1 MQLII
6 FCWVDPI
13 IFSSSKEEKSVAS
26 AVCFINLIAV
36 TVKTQMSKNIYANP
50 CLLEVSCVGWG
61 ILLYE
66 DFALSLKKRSIG
78 VTLILWFTILDTF
91 GGPLT
96 TINALYFLLHVC
108 AISQLNCTQL
118 NYYCNWPCCI
128 LFNAPSLLYNSDN
141 ISGKMI

>member
-61 ILLYE
+61 ILWVTNISFE
-66 DFALSLKKRSIG
+66 TTCQHLSMCSQAFHLRQKEG
-78 VTLILWFTILDTF
+78 DT
-91 GGPLT
+91 
-96 TINALYFLLHVC
+96 LHVC
-108 AISQLNCTQL
+108 AISQLNWTQL